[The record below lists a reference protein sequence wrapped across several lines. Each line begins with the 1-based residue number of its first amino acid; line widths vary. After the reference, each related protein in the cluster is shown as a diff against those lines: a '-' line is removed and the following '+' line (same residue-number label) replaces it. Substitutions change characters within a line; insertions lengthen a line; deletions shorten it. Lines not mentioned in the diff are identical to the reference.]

1 MKIVSGIRPSGQL
14 SIANYL
20 GAIRQFI
27 ELQEK
32 HEGYFF
38 IADVHA
44 ITTPY
49 NPKKLPDMVLSA
61 FAIYLALGLDQNKS
75 TIFLQS
81 QVHQHAELALILETI
96 TPMGELE
103 RMTQYKEKRQEG
115 APANVG
121 LFLYPVL
128 MAADILLYKPEAVP
142 VGDDQVQHVELTR
155 SIAEKFNTRFKQ
167 TFPLPKPMV
176 LGKNVS
182 RIKSL
187 QNPGKKMSK
196 SDIDPD
202 GSILLLDSKDEISR
216 KIKKAVTDSGKEIVF
231 DPAKKPAISNLLTI
245 FSGYSGKEIKE
256 IEKEF
261 AGKTYVEFKDS
272 LTELLVEKLSS
283 IKKKFDELMS
293 GRQEL
298 IRSLSLGSEKAS
310 LVAAKTMDEVKR
322 KTGLKL
328 N

>member
-1 MKIVSGIRPSGQL
+1 MRIVSGIRPSGQL
-14 SIANYL
+14 AIANYL

-38 IADVHA
+38 IADLHA
-44 ITTPY
+44 IATPY
-49 NPKKLPDMVLSA
+49 NPKRFPDMVLSA

-81 QVHQHAELALILETI
+81 QVHQHAELAWILETI

-115 APANVG
+115 APANAG

-176 LGKNVS
+176 LSKNVS

-187 QNPGKKMSK
+187 QNPDKKMSK

-216 KIKKAVTDSGKEIVF
+216 KIKKAVTDSGKEIIY
-231 DPAKKPAISNLLTI
+231 DPAKKSAISNLLTI

-261 AGKTYVEFKDS
+261 AGKTYVEFKKD
-272 LTELLVEKLSS
+272 LTELLIEKLSP

-293 GRQEL
+293 DRQEL
-298 IRSLSLGSEKAS
+298 IRSLSQGSEKAS
-310 LVAAKTMDEVKR
+310 LVAAKTLDEVKR

-328 N
+328 G

>member
-14 SIANYL
+14 VIANYL

-27 ELQEK
+27 ELQKE

-38 IADVHA
+38 IADLHA

-49 NPKKLPDMVLSA
+49 NPKKFPDMVLSA
-61 FAIYLALGLDQNKS
+61 FAVYLALGLDQDKS

-96 TPMGELE
+96 TPMGELG

-115 APANVG
+115 APANAG

-142 VGDDQVQHVELTR
+142 VGDDQVQHIELTR
-155 SIAEKFNTRFKQ
+155 SIAEKFNARFKQ

-187 QNPGKKMSK
+187 QNPDKKMSK
-196 SDIDPD
+196 SDVDPD

-216 KIKKAVTDSGKEIVF
+216 KIKKAVTDSGKEVVF
-231 DPAKKPAISNLLTI
+231 DPAKKPAVSNLLTI
-245 FSGYSGKEIKE
+245 YSGFSGKNIKSLE
-256 IEKEF
+256 QEF
-261 AGKTYVEFKDS
+261 AGKTYVEFKKA
-272 LTELLVEKLSS
+272 LAELLIEKLSP
-283 IKKKFDELMS
+283 IRKKFDELMFD
-293 GRQEL
+293 RQEL
-298 IRSLSLGSEKAS
+298 IKTLSRGSEKAQK
-310 LVAAKTMDEVKR
+310 VAEQTLDEVKR